1 MEDTATGTSPDDGA
15 ASAVGRRPTIYDIAD
30 RLNLN
35 PSTVSRALSKPGRVN
50 AATVDRIRAVADELG
65 YRVNPL
71 ARALPTGMSGTF
83 GIVLPDITN
92 PVHFEL
98 IRAAEHVARAN
109 GFTIVISESTGSAQN
124 EREII
129 EKLQA
134 SVDGLLVI
142 ASRLDPEELRALAAV
157 KPIVGANHTAPDLPS
172 VSPDLRPGLEQAMDH
187 LRGLGHHRLAYVSAS
202 AFRIDTSRWDILVEL
217 ATERGMSIVEITAA
231 APTVQAGAD
240 VLGRV
245 TASGVTA
252 VFAYND
258 LVAHG
263 LLRAARAAGVPVPGA
278 FSVVGFDD
286 IFSAELAVP
295 SLTTLHSPLGEI
307 GQRAMNILIDP
318 EANRVSSK
326 TVLPLQLVV
335 RESTAPPPAE

>member
-1 MEDTATGTSPDDGA
+1 MKDTATDGSAADGTG
-15 ASAVGRRPTIYDIAD
+15 SALGRRPTIYDIAD

-50 AATVDRIRAVADELG
+50 AATVDRIRAVAAEMG

-109 GFTIVISESTGSAQN
+109 GFTIVISESAGSAQN

-142 ASRLDPEELRALAAV
+142 ASRLASEELRALADV
-157 KPIVGANHTAPDLPS
+157 KPIVGANHAAPELPS
-172 VSPDLRPGLEQAMDH
+172 VSPDLRPGLEQAMNH
-187 LRGLGHHRLAYVSAS
+187 LHQLGHKRVAYVGAS
-202 AFRIDTSRWDILVEL
+202 SVQINTARWDILAEL
-217 ATERGMSIVEITAA
+217 AAERGMSIVEITAA

-245 TASGVTA
+245 RASGVTA

-263 LLRAARAAGVPVPGA
+263 LLRAARAAGVPVPSA

-295 SLTTLHSPLGEI
+295 SLTTLRSPLGEI
-307 GQRAMNILIDP
+307 GQRAMDILIDP
-318 EANRVSSK
+318 DANRVASN

-335 RESTAPPPAE
+335 RESTAPPPAG